1 MPYYTAAF
9 NCYYSSP
16 YHKNQ
21 NCSSSLIFGTTLHNH
36 EVDIIEKQLMTQESP
51 LWPTAYCFRAV
62 IKKKEWTEASTTVKV
77 SLFSNLFFWGCKP
90 WRFYLHA
97 WEAKKKGGWS
107 EFTLN
112 LLTYLLA
119 NLFKTRSK
127 VLRSKACWVKIA
139 LEIVNKCK

>member
-1 MPYYTAAF
+1 MQYYTAAF

-77 SLFSNLFFWGCKP
+77 SLFSNLFLRLQAMKILPACLRGKEKRWVKWIYLKP
-90 WRFYLHA
+90 TYV
-97 WEAKKKGGWS
+97 
-107 EFTLN
+107 
-112 LLTYLLA
+112 LT